1 MMLCSRYKPNLVVC
15 QGVKFVRRFTKF
27 GGRLKALRQERKQT
41 QKAMGEL
48 LGCTASNYQKI
59 EYGEVNLPISS
70 LMTLA
75 DYFEVTTDYLLGRSD
90 QRQEK

>member
-1 MMLCSRYKPNLVVC
+1 
-15 QGVKFVRRFTKF
+15 
-27 GGRLKALRQERKQT
+27 KALRQERKQT

-75 DYFEVTTDYLLGRSD
+75 DYFGVTTDYLLGRSD
-90 QRQEK
+90 RREG

>member
-1 MMLCSRYKPNLVVC
+1 
-15 QGVKFVRRFTKF
+15 
-27 GGRLKALRQERKQT
+27 
-41 QKAMGEL
+41 MGEL

-90 QRQEK
+90 QRQEE

>member
-1 MMLCSRYKPNLVVC
+1 MMLCSHYKPNFVVC

-48 LGCTASNYQKI
+48 LGCSASNYQKI